1 MAAGASYR
9 VFRQEFAARLS
20 VIRPEEYLQA
30 AAEVLF
36 LGIVVSHAIT
46 LSTNRQKFD
55 DNPLKD
61 TFGYNNLC
69 VAWDYPPAN
78 FVAAPIYAL
87 YVYLNLRYVVLDSLR
102 ARLSAKDARRR
113 QVTYVTNVGFGFAV
127 VAGAAL
133 FTVTPEVSVTGH
145 TLLFGVLLV
154 TRLGVLLGNYYE
166 SSERVN
172 PASWA
177 YLAICSLLTLLLV
190 VLGSI
195 NLANGEQG
203 DPPIPWQVLMPIDY
217 LWFLLL
223 PLNAWFMPTSPPIV
237 LAATV
242 HAAQPPAEKD
252 EVESGLPGAI

>member
-1 MAAGASYR
+1 MVAGASYR
-9 VFRQEFAARLS
+9 VFRREFTARLS
-20 VIRPEEYLQA
+20 VLRPEEYLQA

-36 LGIVVSHAIT
+36 FGIVVSHGIT
-46 LSTNRQKFD
+46 LTANRRKFE

-69 VAWDYPPAN
+69 VAWDFPPAN

-102 ARLSAKDARRR
+102 ARLSAKGAQRR
-113 QVTYVTNVGFGFAV
+113 QVAYVTNASFGLAV

-133 FTVTPEVSVTGH
+133 FTVTPEISVTGH

-154 TRLGVLLGNYYE
+154 TRLGILMGNYYE
-166 SSERVN
+166 SYEHVK
-172 PASWA
+172 PTSWA
-177 YLAICSLLTLLLV
+177 YLGLFSLLTLLLV

-217 LWFLLL
+217 LWFVLL

-242 HAAQPPAEKD
+242 HTAQPALEKD
-252 EVESGLPGAI
+252 ARENGLSDAI